1 MTLSEISS
9 YELAYQIQDYL
20 SSHGMT
26 EETFAD
32 LSDFPA
38 HALSSFLRDRG
49 PEPSVSQIVRI
60 CNVLS
65 ISMDSLVK
73 GPVQD
78 KKFAQLIRKCHFAYK
93 LKGTPLHSLYVRY
106 LEIWQKRN
114 LKNRMS
120 NILVMIII
128 TLFLLGV
135 SYLIL
140 LQPAYQPEEQEYQTY
155 AVEGAIVT
163 LNYDG
168 SYTIHTEDE
177 EYIISASE
185 IAAMDR
191 ELFPVQNKEGGT
203 LQ

>member
-1 MTLSEISS
+1 MGVTLSEISS
-9 YELAYQIQDYL
+9 YELAYQIQNYL

-26 EETFAD
+26 EEAFAD

-38 HALSSFLRDRG
+38 PTLSHFLRNMA

-114 LKNRMS
+114 LKLDCLERYTKW
-120 NILVMIII
+120 L
-128 TLFLLGV
+128 
-135 SYLIL
+135 
-140 LQPAYQPEEQEYQTY
+140 TY
-155 AVEGAIVT
+155 
-163 LNYDG
+163 YF
-168 SYTIHTEDE
+168 
-177 EYIISASE
+177 SAGK
-185 IAAMDR
+185 
-191 ELFPVQNKEGGT
+191 QEGGT
-203 LQ
+203 NPSASSYRLSSSLCFTQSISQKQKEDLEQLIEDSKKK